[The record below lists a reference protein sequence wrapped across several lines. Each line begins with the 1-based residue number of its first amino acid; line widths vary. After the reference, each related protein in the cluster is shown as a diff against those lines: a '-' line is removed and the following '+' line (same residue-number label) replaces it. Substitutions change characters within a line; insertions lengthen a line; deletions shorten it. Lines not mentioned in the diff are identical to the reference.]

1 MAKYYFSIYTL
12 NRIGLKIW
20 SRCNDQV
27 DPYPNGKLIKNLVKE
42 INKYEKQKF
51 WQA

>member
-1 MAKYYFSIYTL
+1 MIKLILT
-12 NRIGLKIW
+12 
-20 SRCNDQV
+20 
-27 DPYPNGKLIKNLVKE
+27 PNGKLIKNLVKE